1 MTVIQ
6 ASSAGV
12 RDMADGSL
20 RITLEFDPRHAKD
33 AYALFGTR
41 GTPVAVA
48 AITQEAAQ
56 EQAQKETIEADK
68 PKGGPLAKL
77 AGMWCNDKDF
87 WKWCNRQADFY
98 KNTEGKSFVVSSEK
112 DAALLIKR
120 LCEIDSRSE
129 LDHNKESAS
138 VFNEKIRIPYMEW
151 QNEMVNAKWSTQ

>member
-56 EQAQKETIEADK
+56 EQAQKETIESDK

-77 AGMWCNDKDF
+77 AGIWCTEPSF
-87 WKWCNRQADFY
+87 WAWANLSTIHGYTDDIVDSDDAAKFVR
-98 KNTEGKSFVVSSEK
+98 VVSGV
-112 DAALLIKR
+112 
-120 LCEIDSRSE
+120 DSRSE
-129 LDHNKESAS
+129 LDHNPDAS
-138 VFNEKIRIPYMEW
+138 RIFNEKIRLPYMEW
-151 QNEMVNAKWSTQ
+151 LQGKK

>member
-87 WKWCNRQADFY
+87 WKWANQAD
-98 KNTEGKSFVVSSEK
+98 GVGLIVSNEK
-112 DAALLIKR
+112 EAVEFIKYV
-120 LCEIDSRSE
+120 CNIESRSI
-129 LDHNKESAS
+129 LDHNTIAANI
-138 VFNEKIRIPYMEW
+138 FHEKIRIPYMEW